1 MASRL
6 KHKQRSHKTYSKTV
20 NAGIFGDFEKKAR
33 MKKVKAES
41 KSFLQSIKEAFHRSQ
56 SK

>member
-6 KHKQRSHKTYSKTV
+6 KHKQRSHKTYSKNV
-20 NAGIFGDFEKKAR
+20 NGAVFGDFEKKAR
-33 MKKVKAES
+33 VKKVKAES
-41 KSFLQSIKEAFHRSQ
+41 KSFLQSIKEMVHRLQ